1 MSLFNSF
8 TLTVKRTLS
17 GSYNDSTGKWEE
29 PAPSTFSIQTSWQS
43 ANGKDLETLE
53 EGKRIS
59 GIYKIY
65 PNTQLFATDPKT
77 QQKADIV
84 VGPDGYDYEVITT
97 GDWQNN
103 IINHYK
109 CMVVRIKEGV

>member
-8 TLTVKRTLS
+8 TLTVKRKAQ
-17 GSYNDSTGKWEE
+17 GQYIRGKWVETEE
-29 PAPSTFSIQTSWQS
+29 PDFTIQTSWQP

-53 EGKRIS
+53 EGKRLT
-59 GIYKIY
+59 GLFKIY
-65 PNTQLFATDPKT
+65 PNKQLFTADPKT
-77 QQKADIV
+77 QRKADIV
-84 VGPDGYDYEVITT
+84 IGPDGYSYKVITV

-109 CMVVRIKEGV
+109 CMVMRIKEGS